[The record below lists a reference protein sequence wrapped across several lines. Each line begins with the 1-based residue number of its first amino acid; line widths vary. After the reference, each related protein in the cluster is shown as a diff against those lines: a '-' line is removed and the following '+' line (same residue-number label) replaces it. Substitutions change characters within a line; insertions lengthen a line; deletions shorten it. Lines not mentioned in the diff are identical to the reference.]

1 MYIYSPDRFSSHGL
15 GKEALVATLL
25 RWICRPS
32 FELVIYITWW
42 ADLQKR
48 FVKLTNTWNLC
59 ILVERGI
66 NFWDSEPPGA
76 PWPPGVPDASQ
87 MPPMPPRCLPDASQ
101 MPLRCLSDASHAD
114 ASQMPPRCLLPPWFL
129 LYTIAL
135 PCMHCNESSSME
147 ESEPSINHT
156 NIVCSFGRERALY
169 HAPQSSCMLSE
180 L

>member
-32 FELVIYITWW
+32 FELVIYTTWW

-59 ILVERGI
+59 ILAGRGI

-87 MPPMPPRCLPDASQ
+87 MPSMPPMQ
-101 MPLRCLSDASHAD
+101 MPLRCLSDAS
-114 ASQMPPRCLLPPWFL
+114 QMPPRCAQCLIDTQVRSNMGPN
-129 LYTIAL
+129 IDIDK
-135 PCMHCNESSSME
+135 MHVHDVQGRV
-147 ESEPSINHT
+147 SI
-156 NIVCSFGRERALY
+156 IWRSFGVTMSRRGTIKY
-169 HAPQSSCMLSE
+169 
-180 L
+180 